1 MKVAVVKFEKT
12 NKQYYFD
19 INNLELK
26 AKQAVVVN
34 TIRGLEIGLVSGIK
48 EIAEEE
54 LVAELKPIER
64 IATEDDLK
72 TNLENEKLVEEIV
85 LTTKDL
91 VVKNQLE
98 MKVIDAEYTLDQK
111 KLIIYFEADNK
122 VDFRNLVKDLSSVYK
137 TRIELRQVGA
147 RDSAKIIG
155 GVGPC
160 GLVLCC
166 NTFIG
171 EFDAVTIKMAKN
183 QDISLNPTKISG
195 SCGVLLC
202 CIKYEDALYS
212 ELRENAPKK
221 GSIVKYKDKEY
232 KVIDENLLNQQVKIS
247 YQNDAIEIL
256 WVDNKEVVVK
266 WKWRHKSVLIIKK
279 QVFI

>member
-12 NKQYYFD
+12 NKHYYFD

-26 AKQAVVVN
+26 PRQWVVVN
-34 TIRGLEIGLVSGIK
+34 TIRGLELGTISVIK
-48 EIAEEE
+48 EIKAEE
-54 LVAELKPIER
+54 LVAELKPVER
-64 IATEDDLK
+64 IASEADLK
-72 TNLENEKLVEEIV
+72 GNFENEQLVEDV
-85 LTTKDL
+85 FLTAKDL
-91 VVKNQLE
+91 VVQNKLE
-98 MKVIDAEYTLDQK
+98 MKVIDAEYTLDRK
-111 KLIIYFEADNK
+111 KLIIYFEADAK
-122 VDFRNLVKDLSSVYK
+122 VDFRNLVKDLSSIYK

-147 RDSAKIIG
+147 RDGAKIIG

-202 CIKYEDALYS
+202 CIKYEDALYT

-247 YQNDAIEIL
+247 YQNEAIEIL
-256 WVDNKEVVVK
+256 WVDNKDVV
-266 WKWRHKSVLIIKK
+266 IK
-279 QVFI
+279 

>member
-266 WKWRHKSVLIIKK
+266 
-279 QVFI
+279 

>member
-160 GLVLCC
+160 GLVL
-166 NTFIG
+166 
-171 EFDAVTIKMAKN
+171 
-183 QDISLNPTKISG
+183 
-195 SCGVLLC
+195 
-202 CIKYEDALYS
+202 
-212 ELRENAPKK
+212 
-221 GSIVKYKDKEY
+221 
-232 KVIDENLLNQQVKIS
+232 
-247 YQNDAIEIL
+247 
-256 WVDNKEVVVK
+256 
-266 WKWRHKSVLIIKK
+266 
-279 QVFI
+279 

>member
-111 KLIIYFEADNK
+111 KLIIY
-122 VDFRNLVKDLSSVYK
+122 
-137 TRIELRQVGA
+137 
-147 RDSAKIIG
+147 
-155 GVGPC
+155 
-160 GLVLCC
+160 
-166 NTFIG
+166 
-171 EFDAVTIKMAKN
+171 
-183 QDISLNPTKISG
+183 
-195 SCGVLLC
+195 
-202 CIKYEDALYS
+202 
-212 ELRENAPKK
+212 
-221 GSIVKYKDKEY
+221 
-232 KVIDENLLNQQVKIS
+232 
-247 YQNDAIEIL
+247 
-256 WVDNKEVVVK
+256 
-266 WKWRHKSVLIIKK
+266 
-279 QVFI
+279 